1 MRCTLPVNAG
11 ACSSQRR
18 VSAGAFTNRACA
30 TNRNHSESFIV
41 VEGDSPYIFLTNNN
55 IRINYKK
62 DFPYQIIPLMY
73 RMLLVI
79 LPPECFT

>member
-30 TNRNHSESFIV
+30 ANRNRSESFIV
-41 VEGDSPYIFLTNNN
+41 VVCIRGRTPSICFVINNN
-55 IRINYKK
+55 IRINYK
-62 DFPYQIIPLMY
+62 
-73 RMLLVI
+73 
-79 LPPECFT
+79 